1 VKCNPH
7 SSHSAAA
14 GFLSDTLVSPRQ
26 QPPLPPLP
34 PLPLSYSLSCSLSC
48 SPPTSRSSSSKLGA
62 LSDRNTEYR
71 QLDAIPDDEQCS
83 YSHSHSP
90 SAAAT
95 PCSTETET
103 ETEGD
108 SPHRHS
114 LSQHTETSQHTL
126 SQSQRTPDE
135 SIIVSRPASQSASF
149 NSTPSPEIKIS
160 TQGNFLSGKHKHKH
174 KHTIQFRDDTNIFPE
189 DTATAITAAGG
200 ASSMRGSSK
209 SGTSLNGEGRTS
221 TV

>member
-1 VKCNPH
+1 MKCNPH
-7 SSHSAAA
+7 SSHSATA

-26 QPPLPPLP
+26 QPPLP

-83 YSHSHSP
+83 HSHSHSP

-149 NSTPSPEIKIS
+149 NSTPSPEIKIN
-160 TQGNFLSGKHKHKH
+160 TQGHFLSGKHKHKH

-189 DTATAITAAGG
+189 DTATAITTAGG